1 MSKIEVNEI
10 SKTSTGSE
18 IAVTSDVALSNGL
31 KTDTIAEKT
40 SAAGVTIDGVLI
52 KDGTIESTY
61 LDVDASTTETIQTL
75 TSSSGVLTID
85 MDNGKAGTITL
96 TEDITDVDF
105 TNVPTSGYSEFILQ
119 VTQASSAS
127 YTIDLE
133 DMSINGGT
141 DVAAKVATGSESTV
155 SVENN
160 SINRYEFRFF
170 NAGAPQ
176 FRVFKDFVDFTSG
189 ISKTN
194 LVLHVDASSASSY
207 SGSGNN
213 WQDLSGQG
221 NHMTL
226 NSATHTTTSGGEFTF
241 AGTNSSYAWTSNAV
255 ITGNSA
261 RTVSWWHKG
270 TSYIDDPAVSLG
282 NTRNANEM
290 WVLSLQST
298 GTTINVYGWTG
309 PYDENNLALGEN
321 TRDGNWHNHT
331 VTWDALNPGTINVYV
346 NGSLTSTIQRSSG
359 EAYNTSSGV
368 TIGGNDE
375 GADRPFAGT
384 IGEVAI
390 YNDALSASVIN
401 SNYIATKTRYGL

>member
-18 IAVTSDVALSNGL
+18 IAVTSDVSLSNGL

-40 SAAGVTIDGVLI
+40 SNTGVTIDGVLI

-61 LDVDASTTETIQTL
+61 LDASTTETIQTL
-75 TSSSGVLTID
+75 TSSSGVLTIN
-85 MDNGKAGTITL
+85 MNNGKAGTITL
-96 TEDITDVDF
+96 TEDITDIDF

-127 YTIDLE
+127 YTINLE

-155 SVENN
+155 SVENS

-176 FRVFKDFVDFTSG
+176 FRVFKDFVDFTTG

-194 LVLHVDASSASSY
+194 LILHVDASNSSSY
-207 SGSGNN
+207 SGSGSN

-226 NSATHTTTSGGEFTF
+226 NGATYTTTSGGEFTF
-241 AGTNSSYAWTSNAV
+241 AGTSSSYAWTSNAV

-270 TSYIDDPAVSLG
+270 TSYDDDPAVSIG

-290 WVLSLQST
+290 WVLSLQNT
-298 GTTINVYGWTG
+298 GNTINVYGWTG
-309 PYDENNLALGEN
+309 AYDENNFSLGEN

-346 NGSLTSTIQRSSG
+346 NGSLTATLQRGTG

-368 TIGGNDE
+368 TIGANDE
-375 GADRPFAGT
+375 GADRQFAGT

>member
-31 KTDTIAEKT
+31 KTDTISEKT
-40 SAAGVTIDGVLI
+40 SDTGVTIDGVLI

-61 LDVDASTTETIQTL
+61 LDASTTETVQTL
-75 TSSSGVLTID
+75 TSSSGVLTIN
-85 MDNGKAGTITL
+85 MNNGKAGTITL

-133 DMSINGGT
+133 DMSINGGS

-176 FRVFKDFVDFTSG
+176 FRVFKDFVNYSSG
-189 ISKTN
+189 ISRTN
-194 LVLHVDASSASSY
+194 LVLHVDASNSTSY
-207 SGSGNN
+207 SGSGSS
-213 WQDLSGQG
+213 WQDLSSQG
-221 NHMTL
+221 NNMTL
-226 NSATHTTTSGGEFTF
+226 YGATYTTTDGGEFTF
-241 AGTNSSYAWTSNAV
+241 AGTSSSYAWTSNAV
-255 ITGNSA
+255 ITGNTA
-261 RTVSWWHKG
+261 RTVQWWHKG
-270 TSYIDDPAVSLG
+270 TSYDDDPAVSIG

-290 WVLSLQST
+290 WVLSLQNT

-309 PYDENNLALGEN
+309 TYDENVNALGQN
-321 TRDGNWHNHT
+321 TRDGNWHFHA
-331 VTWDALNPGTINVYV
+331 VTWDALNPGTIKVYV
-346 NGSLTSTIQRSSG
+346 NGSLTATTARGTG

-375 GADRPFAGT
+375 GADRQFAGT

-401 SNYIATKTRYGL
+401 ANYIATKTRYGL

>member
-18 IAVTSDVALSNGL
+18 IAVTSDVSLSNGL

-40 SAAGVTIDGVLI
+40 SNTGVTIDGVLI

-61 LDVDASTTETIQTL
+61 LDASTTETIQTL
-75 TSSSGVLTID
+75 TSSSGVLTIN
-85 MDNGKAGTITL
+85 MNNGKAGTITL
-96 TEDITDVDF
+96 TEDITDIDF

-127 YTIDLE
+127 YTINLE

-155 SVENN
+155 SVENS

-176 FRVFKDFVDFTSG
+176 FRVFKDFVDFTTG

-194 LVLHVDASSASSY
+194 LILHVDASNSSSY
-207 SGSGNN
+207 SGSGSN

-226 NSATHTTTSGGEFTF
+226 NGATYTTTSGGEFTF
-241 AGTNSSYAWTSNAV
+241 AGTSSSYAWTSNAV

-270 TSYIDDPAVSLG
+270 TSYDDDPAVSIG

-290 WVLSLQST
+290 WVLSLQNT
-298 GTTINVYGWTG
+298 GNTINVYGWTG
-309 PYDENNLALGEN
+309 AYDENNFSLGEN

-346 NGSLTSTIQRSSG
+346 NGSLTATIQRGSG

-368 TIGGNDE
+368 TIGANDE
-375 GADRPFAGT
+375 GADRQFAGT

>member
-31 KTDTIAEKT
+31 KTDTISEKT
-40 SAAGVTIDGVLI
+40 ADTGVTIDGVLI

-61 LDVDASTTETIQTL
+61 LDASTTETIQTL
-75 TSSSGVLTID
+75 TSSSGVLTIN
-85 MDNGKAGTITL
+85 MNNGKAGTITL
-96 TEDITDVDF
+96 TEDITDIDF

-127 YTIDLE
+127 YTINLE

-194 LVLHVDASSASSY
+194 LVLHVDASSSSSY
-207 SGSGNN
+207 SGSGSN

-226 NSATHTTTSGGEFTF
+226 YGATYTTTSGGEFTF
-241 AGTNSSYAWTSNAV
+241 AGNSSSYAWTSNAV

-270 TSYIDDPAVSLG
+270 TSYDDDPAVSIG
-282 NTRNANEM
+282 NTRLANEM

-309 PYDENNLALGEN
+309 TYDENNLSLGEN

-331 VTWDALNPGTINVYV
+331 VTWDALNPGTIKVYV
-346 NGSLTSTIQRSSG
+346 NGSLTATIQRSTN

-375 GADRPFAGT
+375 GADRQFAGT

-390 YNDALSASVIN
+390 YNDVLDASVIN
-401 SNYIATKTRYGL
+401 ANYIATKTRYGL

>member
-31 KTDTIAEKT
+31 KTDTISEKT
-40 SAAGVTIDGVLI
+40 SDTGVTIDGVLI

-61 LDVDASTTETIQTL
+61 LDASTTETVQTL
-75 TSSSGVLTID
+75 TSSSGVLTIN
-85 MDNGKAGTITL
+85 MNNGKAGTITL

-133 DMSINGGT
+133 DMSINGGS

-176 FRVFKDFVDFTSG
+176 FRVFKDFVNYSSG
-189 ISKTN
+189 ISRTN
-194 LVLHVDASSASSY
+194 LVLHVDASNSTSY
-207 SGSGNN
+207 SGSGSS
-213 WQDLSGQG
+213 WQDLSSQG
-221 NHMTL
+221 NNMTL
-226 NSATHTTTSGGEFTF
+226 YGATYTTTDGGEFTF
-241 AGTNSSYAWTSNAV
+241 AGTSSSYAWTSNAV
-255 ITGNSA
+255 ITGNTA
-261 RTVSWWHKG
+261 RTVQWWHKG
-270 TSYIDDPAVSLG
+270 TSYDDDPAVSIG

-290 WVLSLQST
+290 WVLSLQNT

-309 PYDENNLALGEN
+309 TYDENGNALGQN
-321 TRDGNWHNHT
+321 TRDGNWHFHA
-331 VTWDALNPGTINVYV
+331 VTWDALNPGTIKVYV
-346 NGSLTSTIQRSSG
+346 NGSLTATTARGTG

-375 GADRPFAGT
+375 GADRQFAGT

-401 SNYIATKTRYGL
+401 ANYIATKTRYGL

>member
-31 KTDTIAEKT
+31 KTDTISEKT
-40 SAAGVTIDGVLI
+40 ADTGVTIDGVLI

-61 LDVDASTTETIQTL
+61 LDASTTETVQTL
-75 TSSSGVLTID
+75 SSTSGVLTIN
-85 MDNGKAGTITL
+85 MNNGKAGTITL

-127 YTIDLE
+127 YAIDLE
-133 DMSINGGT
+133 DMSINGGA

-160 SINRYEFRFF
+160 SVNRYEFRFF

-176 FRVFKDFVDFTSG
+176 FRVFKDFVNYSSG
-189 ISKTN
+189 IDKTN
-194 LVLHVDASSASSY
+194 LVLHVDASIASSY
-207 SGSGNN
+207 SGSGSN

-221 NHMTL
+221 NHMTVYG
-226 NSATHTTTSGGEFTF
+226 ATYTTTDGGEFTF
-241 AGTNSSYAWTSNAV
+241 DGSNDYAWTSNAV

-270 TSYIDDPAVSLG
+270 TSYDDDPAVSLG

-309 PYDENNLALGEN
+309 PYDENGNALGQN
-321 TRDGNWHNHT
+321 TRDGNWHNHV
-331 VTWDALNPGTINVYV
+331 VTWDALNPGTIKVYV
-346 NGSLTSTIQRSSG
+346 NGSLTATTARGTG

-368 TIGGNDE
+368 TIGANDE
-375 GADRPFAGT
+375 GADRLFAGT

-390 YNDALSASVIN
+390 YNDALAASVIN

>member
-1 MSKIEVNEI
+1 
-10 SKTSTGSE
+10 
-18 IAVTSDVALSNGL
+18 L
-31 KTDTIAEKT
+31 KTDTISEKTADTGVTIDGVKLKDNAVETDTISEKT
-40 SAAGVTIDGVLI
+40 SDTGVTIDGVLI

-61 LDVDASTTETIQTL
+61 LDASTTETIQTL
-75 TSSSGVLTID
+75 TSSSGVLTIN
-85 MDNGKAGTITL
+85 MNNGKAGTITL

-127 YTIDLE
+127 YTINLE

-194 LVLHVDASSASSY
+194 LILHVDASSASSY
-207 SGSGNN
+207 SGSGTS

-226 NSATHTTTSGGEFTF
+226 YGATYTTTSGGEFTF
-241 AGTNSSYAWTSNAV
+241 AGTSSSYAWTSNAV

-270 TSYIDDPAVSLG
+270 TSYDDDPAVSIG
-282 NTRNANEM
+282 NTRVANEM
-290 WVLSLQST
+290 WVLSLQNT
-298 GTTINVYGWTG
+298 GNTINFYGWTG
-309 PYDENNLALGEN
+309 PYDENGLSLGEN
-321 TRDGNWHNHT
+321 TRDGNWHNHA
-331 VTWDALNPGTINVYV
+331 VTWDALNPGTLNVYV
-346 NGSLTSTIQRSSG
+346 NGSLTATLQRGTG

-375 GADRPFAGT
+375 GADRQFAGT

-401 SNYIATKTRYGL
+401 ANYIATKTRYGL

>member
-31 KTDTIAEKT
+31 KTDTISEKT
-40 SAAGVTIDGVLI
+40 ADTGVTIDGVLI

-61 LDVDASTTETIQTL
+61 LDASTTETIQTL
-75 TSSSGVLTID
+75 TSSSGVLTIN
-85 MDNGKAGTITL
+85 MNNGKAGTITL

-176 FRVFKDFVDFTSG
+176 FRVFKDFVDFTTG

-194 LVLHVDASSASSY
+194 LILHVDASSASSY

-226 NSATHTTTSGGEFTF
+226 NGATYTTTSGGEFTF
-241 AGTNSSYAWTSNAV
+241 AGTSSSYAWTSNAV

-270 TSYIDDPAVSLG
+270 TSYDDDPAVSIG
-282 NTRNANEM
+282 NM
-290 WVLSLQST
+290 KCGFCHYKVLELQ
-298 GTTINVYGWTG
+298 
-309 PYDENNLALGEN
+309 
-321 TRDGNWHNHT
+321 
-331 VTWDALNPGTINVYV
+331 
-346 NGSLTSTIQRSSG
+346 
-359 EAYNTSSGV
+359 
-368 TIGGNDE
+368 
-375 GADRPFAGT
+375 
-384 IGEVAI
+384 
-390 YNDALSASVIN
+390 
-401 SNYIATKTRYGL
+401 

>member
-31 KTDTIAEKT
+31 KTDTISEKT
-40 SAAGVTIDGVLI
+40 ADTGVTIDGVLI

-61 LDVDASTTETIQTL
+61 LDASTTETVQTL
-75 TSSSGVLTID
+75 SSTSGVLTIN
-85 MDNGKAGTITL
+85 MNNGKAGTITL

-127 YTIDLE
+127 YAIDLE

-160 SINRYEFRFF
+160 SVNRYEFRFF

-176 FRVFKDFVDFTSG
+176 FRVFKDFVNYSSG
-189 ISKTN
+189 IDKTN
-194 LVLHVDASSASSY
+194 LVLHVDASIASSY
-207 SGSGNN
+207 SGSGSN

-221 NHMTL
+221 NHMTVYG
-226 NSATHTTTSGGEFTF
+226 ATYTTTDGGEFTF
-241 AGTNSSYAWTSNAV
+241 DGSNDYAWTSNAV

-270 TSYIDDPAVSLG
+270 TSYDDDPAVSLG

-309 PYDENNLALGEN
+309 PYDENGNALGQN
-321 TRDGNWHNHT
+321 TRDGNWHNHV
-331 VTWDALNPGTINVYV
+331 VTWDALNPGTIKVYV
-346 NGSLTSTIQRSSG
+346 NGSLTATTARGTG

-368 TIGGNDE
+368 TIGANDE
-375 GADRPFAGT
+375 GADRLFAGT

-390 YNDALSASVIN
+390 YNDALAASVIN

>member
-18 IAVTSDVALSNGL
+18 IAVTSDIALSNGL
-31 KTDTIAEKT
+31 KSDTISEKT
-40 SAAGVTIDGVLI
+40 ADTGVTIDGVLI

-61 LDVDASTTETIQTL
+61 LDASTTETVQTL
-75 TSSSGVLTID
+75 TSTSGVLTIN
-85 MDNGKAGTITL
+85 MNNGKAGTITL

-176 FRVFKDFVDFTSG
+176 FRVFKDFVNYSSG
-189 ISKTN
+189 ISRTN
-194 LVLHVDASSASSY
+194 LVLHVDASNSTSY
-207 SGSGNN
+207 SGSGSS

-226 NSATHTTTSGGEFTF
+226 YGATHTTTDGGEFTF
-241 AGTNSSYAWTSNAV
+241 AGTSSSYAWTSNAV
-255 ITGNSA
+255 ITGNTA
-261 RTVSWWHKG
+261 RTVQWWHKG
-270 TSYIDDPAVSLG
+270 TSYDDDPAVSIG

-290 WVLSLQST
+290 WVLSLQNT

-309 PYDENNLALGEN
+309 TYDENGNALGQN
-321 TRDGNWHNHT
+321 TRDGNWHFHA
-331 VTWDALNPGTINVYV
+331 VTWDALNPGTIRVYV
-346 NGSLTSTIQRSSG
+346 NGSLTATTARSAG

-375 GADRPFAGT
+375 GADRQFAGT

-401 SNYIATKTRYGL
+401 ANYVATKTRYGL

>member
-1 MSKIEVNEI
+1 MSTLNVNNIEER
-10 SKTSTGSE
+10 TAGS
-18 IAVTSDVALSNGL
+18 
-31 KTDTIAEKT
+31 
-40 SAAGVTIDGVLI
+40 GVTIDGVLI

-61 LDVDASTTETIQTL
+61 LDASTTETIQTL
-75 TSSSGVLTID
+75 TSSSGVLTIN
-85 MDNGKAGTITL
+85 MNNGKAGTITL

-141 DVAAKVATGSESTV
+141 DVAGKVATGSESTV

-176 FRVFKDFVDFTSG
+176 FRVFKDYVDFTTG

-194 LVLHVDASSASSY
+194 LILHVDASNATSY
-207 SGSGNN
+207 SGSGSN

-226 NSATHTTTSGGEFTF
+226 NGATYTTTSGGEFTF
-241 AGTNSSYAWTSNAV
+241 AGTSSSYAWTSNGV

-270 TSYIDDPAVSLG
+270 TSYDDDPAVSLG
-282 NTRNANEM
+282 NTRNQNEM

-298 GTTINVYGWTG
+298 GNTINVYGWTTA
-309 PYDENNLALGEN
+309 YDENNLSLGED

-331 VTWDALNPGTINVYV
+331 VTWDALNPGTIKVYV
-346 NGSLTSTIQRSSG
+346 NGSLTATIQRGSG

-375 GADRPFAGT
+375 GADRHFAGT

-390 YNDALSASVIN
+390 YNDALAASVIN